1 MSAPMKKTV
10 ELFYDVVSP
19 YTWFAFEVLCRY
31 QNRWNMNLRLKPV
44 FLGGIMKGADN
55 TRPPS
60 ANRKQYTRKEL
71 KLLAK
76 YFQVPLVLPTNASE
90 MMFVKGTLKTQRF
103 ITAVDMMDST
113 KTEELSRQMWHR
125 NWSRDEDITEAASLK
140 EAGKHAGLSDTQISH
155 GLEDMH
161 SSKVKDRLKQF
172 TDEALNHG
180 AFGSPTIIAH
190 TTDGPVMLFGSDRFP
205 ILAQVLGEK
214 WEGPIPGERQL

>member
-1 MSAPMKKTV
+1 
-10 ELFYDVVSP
+10 
-19 YTWFAFEVLCRY
+19 
-31 QNRWNMNLRLKPV
+31 MNLRLKPV

-55 TRPPS
+55 QPP
-60 ANRKQYTRKEL
+60 AMVPNRGLYMRKEL

-76 YFQVPLVLPTNASE
+76 YFQVPLIEPANTAE

-125 NWSRDEDITEAASLK
+125 NWSRDEDITEPESLK
-140 EAGKHAGLSDTQISH
+140 QAGKRAGLSNAQINQ
-155 GLEDMH
+155 GLEDMQ

-172 TDEALNHG
+172 TDEALNHW

-190 TTDGPVMLFGSDRFP
+190 TSDSPVMLFGSDRFP

-214 WEGPIPGERQL
+214 WEGPIPGGCKL